1 MASDPKNTDIGKV
14 VNITAAGA
22 GTFNTNDLQNVNASG
37 LTVVVDITAITG
49 TSPTLT
55 VTIQGKD
62 VASGKYY
69 TILAGAALTATGTTV
84 MRIYPGI
91 IQANTNVI
99 ASLLVPE
106 WFRISY
112 TIGGTTP
119 AVTAT
124 VGVCTQL

>member
-1 MASDPKNTDIGKV
+1 MAIDPKNTDYGKV

-22 GTFNTNDLQNVNASG
+22 GTVTTNDLQNVTGAG

-49 TSPTLT
+49 TTPTLT

-62 VASGKYY
+62 AASGKYY
-69 TILAGAALTATGTTV
+69 TILAGAALNATGTTV

-91 IQANTNVI
+91 TQTNTNVL
-99 ASLLVPE
+99 ASFTVPE

-124 VGVCTQL
+124 IGVCTQL

>member
-22 GTFNTNDLQNVNASG
+22 GTVNTNDLQNVNATG

-91 IQANTNVI
+91 TQTNTNVL
-99 ASLLVPE
+99 ASLTVPE

-124 VGVCTQL
+124 IGVCTQL

>member
-1 MASDPKNTDIGKV
+1 MASDPKNTDVGKV
-14 VNITAAGA
+14 VNITAAGL
-22 GTFNTNDLQNVNASG
+22 GTVTTNDLQNVNATG

-91 IQANTNVI
+91 TQTNTATL
-99 ASLLVPE
+99 ASFTIPE
-106 WFRISY
+106 WYRISY

-124 VGVCTQL
+124 IGVCTQL

>member
-1 MASDPKNTDIGKV
+1 MASDPKNTDLGKV
-14 VNITAAGA
+14 VTLTAAGA
-22 GTFNTNDLQNVNASG
+22 GTVTTNDLQNVNASG

-91 IQANTNVI
+91 TQTNTTTL
-99 ASLLVPE
+99 ASLVVPE

-124 VGVCTQL
+124 IGVCTQL